1 MTAKRKKKKVEVDFS
16 DEESV
21 AAAMAVELDV
31 PLDEISIKSSH
42 LESFGTGTLY
52 EISVGR
58 MEYIVAENSDA
69 ADELALAVVKQDLE
83 QEPEIFNQSFLEQH
97 IDKDRLRRDLS
108 SDVQSNNYDRLK
120 EDAERKPMDF
130 LKENDIDI
138 PEPTEKQLRE
148 YAEAMSDDDNPAAD
162 IYASLKKGDAEDK
175 WIEMGE
181 EPEVPDREIEDVA
194 EKETEPQ
201 LKDPVSYLTD
211 IYGNEDGIK
220 KAIEIAGIDVDAAAE
235 AAIKEDGAE
244 HFIARYDGYINDGPG
259 GIVYWREN

>member
-1 MTAKRKKKKVEVDFS
+1 MATKRKKKKVEVDFS

-21 AAAMAVELDV
+21 AAAMAIELDV

-58 MEYIVAENSDA
+58 MEYIVAESSDA

-83 QEPEIFNQSFLEQH
+83 SEPEIFNQSFLEHH
-97 IDKDRLRRDLS
+97 IDKDRLRNDLS
-108 SDVQSNNYDRLK
+108 SDVQSSNYDRLK
-120 EDAERKPMDF
+120 EDAERKPMEF

-138 PEPTEKQLRE
+138 PMPSEKQLHDYAVDEGADARE
-148 YAEAMSDDDNPAAD
+148 RLNDM
-162 IYASLKKGDAEDK
+162 DAEDV
-175 WIEMGE
+175 WNELGHD
-181 EPEVPDREIEDVA
+181 EPEVPDSEIEKIA
-194 EKETEPQ
+194 ESETEDQ
-201 LKDPVSYLTD
+201 LKDPVAYLQE

-235 AAIKEDGAE
+235 AAVKEDGAE
-244 HFIARYDGYINDGPG
+244 HFIARYDGNINDGPG